1 MSIGTG
7 TVERSNVSSSLGL
20 GHTFRYDI
28 MIAETT
34 RKTRTTRTTTTNH
47 DETSSVTMIMM
58 DDVFRLPLHP
68 PPVVPTLALS
78 TPLPEPVLLPTL
90 PLPLPHE
97 PQQLQQQDN
106 VWETKCRDSVRELRL
121 TRERLQWTLQR
132 LEDCQRTISQLEGL
146 VRSLKGVVLHL
157 DPVQGAAILDH
168 EIAAMEEMILVHG
181 RKTTT
186 EGNENTTATSS
197 PLDAYVYRERLESTT
212 MLDSNKKGS
221 LPSSS
226 SSASILLEPNSEGI
240 DPVPLYP
247 RYDQGR
253 RFVSTPSTHPQR
265 VARISQNKSPQ
276 ESIIEDAVRRQMLQ
290 QEIKP
295 DAVGGAHTTSQSS
308 NINGNNSSSSSLVWG
323 MLEQLT
329 GQTLGILS
337 SSASSSSVLASTT
350 HETSHNININNLE
363 RDVETME
370 RELNMPVGRPKTLRS
385 NVLPSPKKPYAR
397 IETISTYPCDQE
409 LMIQEALMKK
419 KRREEEK
426 ARLPSNSDI
435 ESRPNMESSSSF
447 KSFVGFNSEA
457 DTTTRM
463 SPQSVPRRTRQD
475 PRIATLSPFPSEQE
489 IMIQQALK
497 RRGEDPRRRN
507 DGGGNSTRVAAAEP
521 LSKGTVGSTKQR
533 GVGGG
538 MGSRMDRPANAPP
551 GEKRQDPRIMTI
563 SHHPSDQEI
572 MIQKALKRREE
583 EQSKLQ
589 KSSSS
594 STVLLEPT
602 GGDTIVPVSVHNQNE
617 KGRRFVSTPSSHPQK
632 AMISQNRSPQESMI
646 DDAVRRQKQQQQQ
659 QQQGAVTADIPH
671 SSGGNGS
678 SSSRS
683 LVWGMLEQLTGQ
695 TLSIFSSSA
704 SSPVSAST
712 THDSSNSPER
722 EAKALGEKRQDP
734 RIMTISHHPSDQEI
748 MIQKA
753 LKRRKEEQ
761 MRSTTT
767 KADPT

>member
-1 MSIGTG
+1 
-7 TVERSNVSSSLGL
+7 
-20 GHTFRYDI
+20 

-34 RKTRTTRTTTTNH
+34 RTTRTTTRTTTTNH
-47 DETSSVTMIMM
+47 DESSDITMIMM

-90 PLPLPHE
+90 PLPHE
-97 PQQLQQQDN
+97 PQQQQQQQQD
-106 VWETKCRDSVRELRL
+106 VWETKCRDSVQELRL
-121 TRERLQWTLQR
+121 TQERLQWTLQR

-186 EGNENTTATSS
+186 EGIENTTATSS
-197 PLDAYVYRERLESTT
+197 PLDAYVYRERLESTS

-226 SSASILLEPNSEGI
+226 SSASTLLEPNSGGN
-240 DPVPLYP
+240 
-247 RYDQGR
+247 DQGR
-253 RFVSTPSTHPQR
+253 RFVSTPTTHPQR

-276 ESIIEDAVRRQMLQ
+276 ESMIEDAVRRQMLQ

-295 DAVGGAHTTSQSS
+295 DAVGAAHTTSQSS

-350 HETSHNININNLE
+350 HETSHNHNINNLE

-370 RELNMPVGRPKTLRS
+370 RELNMPVGRPRTLRS

-419 KRREEEK
+419 KRRDEEK

-435 ESRPNMESSSSF
+435 DSRPNTESSSSS
-447 KSFVGFNSEA
+447 KSFVGFTSEA

-489 IMIQQALK
+489 LMIQQALK
-497 RRGEDPRRRN
+497 RRGDDPRQWN
-507 DGGGNSTRVAAAEP
+507 DGGNRTGVAAEP
-521 LSKGTVGSTKQR
+521 LRKGTIGSTKPR
-533 GVGGG
+533 GEGGG
-538 MGSRMDRPANAPP
+538 MGSRMDRPATAPP

-594 STVLLEPT
+594 NTILLEQP
-602 GGDTIVPVSVHNQNE
+602 GGDIVPVSGHNQNE
-617 KGRRFVSTPSSHPQK
+617 KGRRF

-646 DDAVRRQKQQQQQ
+646 DDVVRRQKQQQQPK
-659 QQQGAVTADIPH
+659 QQQGTVAADNPH
-671 SSGGNGS
+671 SSGGNGNR
-678 SSSRS
+678 SSRS
-683 LVWGMLEQLTGQ
+683 LVWGMLEQITGQ
-695 TLSIFSSSA
+695 TLGILSSSA

-712 THDSSNSPER
+712 THDSTNSPER
-722 EAKALGEKRQDP
+722 EANALGEKRQDP

-761 MRSTTT
+761 MRSTT
-767 KADPT
+767 KADHT